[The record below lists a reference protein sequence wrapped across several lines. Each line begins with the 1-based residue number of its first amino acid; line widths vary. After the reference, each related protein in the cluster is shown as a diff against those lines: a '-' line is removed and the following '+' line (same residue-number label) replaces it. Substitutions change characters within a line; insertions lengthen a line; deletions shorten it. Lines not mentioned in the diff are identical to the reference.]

1 MKIVTTERFD
11 REFRRLGEQL
21 RHRAEEQLERLAENP
36 SHPSLRL
43 KRMAGQAGLWELR
56 VTQSYRITFE
66 WSGQDVTLRRIGT
79 HKVLDQP

>member
-1 MKIVTTERFD
+1 MRIRRSD
-11 REFRRLGEQL
+11 RFRREHKKLPAEL
-21 RHRAEEQLERLAENP
+21 RLRADEKVRLLTADP

-79 HKVLDQP
+79 HKVLDRP